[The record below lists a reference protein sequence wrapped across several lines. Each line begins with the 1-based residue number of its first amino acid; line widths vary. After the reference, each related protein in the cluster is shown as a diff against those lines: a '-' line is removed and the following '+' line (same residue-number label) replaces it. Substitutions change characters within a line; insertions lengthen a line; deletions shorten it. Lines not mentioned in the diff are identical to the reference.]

1 MLLSRALRVTAT
13 SAVLALAVGA
23 VTTTT
28 AEARP
33 TKPGRVVLSASATEP
48 AIGSYKLHI
57 TWGAV
62 ANATGYQVSIS
73 RSGSTLATSKFSAST
88 LVWNKTVSA
97 TPGQTVTVSGFAVI
111 GHFKGKSSST
121 SVHLLDTI
129 APTATYTV
137 QEDTNTGQATLIES
151 DLTDDSPL
159 SGVTRTVDWGEGAP
173 VVYAAGAPIT
183 HTYPLTEARYQ
194 PHVTLKDA
202 AGNTTDVD
210 PASGVVVSDSQAPTG
225 GFAVSRTTAW
235 AKYTKVGVS
244 ETTAVVDNW
253 TPSDLVTR
261 TVDWTD
267 GTSSTWLGGSAPPKH
282 VFAVGGPS
290 PRS

>member
-97 TPGQTVTVSGFAVI
+97 TPGQ
-111 GHFKGKSSST
+111 
-121 SVHLLDTI
+121 
-129 APTATYTV
+129 
-137 QEDTNTGQATLIES
+137 
-151 DLTDDSPL
+151 
-159 SGVTRTVDWGEGAP
+159 
-173 VVYAAGAPIT
+173 
-183 HTYPLTEARYQ
+183 
-194 PHVTLKDA
+194 
-202 AGNTTDVD
+202 
-210 PASGVVVSDSQAPTG
+210 AS
-225 GFAVSRTTAW
+225 
-235 AKYTKVGVS
+235 
-244 ETTAVVDNW
+244 
-253 TPSDLVTR
+253 L
-261 TVDWTD
+261 
-267 GTSSTWLGGSAPPKH
+267 
-282 VFAVGGPS
+282 
-290 PRS
+290 